1 MPGYDDKIFFLP
13 GYDDN
18 VFNDQ
23 ILELHSVDLLLVQHL
38 TIHILIVLEFSRRTN
53 NILLFFKTY

>member
-38 TIHILIVLEFSRRTN
+38 TIHLLIILDISKN
-53 NILLFFKTY
+53 NKNTS